1 MACPE
6 RRQDLTS
13 DLLTPSLT
21 LLELCVHIYLFLNSI
36 RIRMAGLLRLRD
48 WYLGDRCGILWSPLY
63 VCAFAYLQN
72 RRLTHKLNVSS
83 PERKAFTKRKYY
95 IYSPLQPPLA
105 SSTELRVTHGSFT
118 IRLFPSVS
126 RRSVSARVASVD
138 VALLPGVSVS
148 ANTEPGM
155 RKAPGKHLR
164 NEMVCVWHL
173 EKHHQLPGAGGA

>member
-72 RRLTHKLNVSS
+72 RRLTHKLNISPRPPLPFSGFLYVFLIKVFHFLPAD
-83 PERKAFTKRKYY
+83 PERASGAAAKCLMLLA
-95 IYSPLQPPLA
+95 PGPPLFG
-105 SSTELRVTHGSFT
+105 SGMCSTLSPCR
-118 IRLFPSVS
+118 P
-126 RRSVSARVASVD
+126 AVA
-138 VALLPGVSVS
+138 
-148 ANTEPGM
+148 
-155 RKAPGKHLR
+155 GK
-164 NEMVCVWHL
+164 
-173 EKHHQLPGAGGA
+173 